1 MNNCLPDLQ
10 YDLFVPWQRNNLEEL
25 RLNMLPNTVVQAFLS
40 RQPAALVTC
49 AIRLMIVTALPSH
62 HFGFTSKQNGET
74 SSKAM
79 KILGVV

>member
-1 MNNCLPDLQ
+1 
-10 YDLFVPWQRNNLEEL
+10 
-25 RLNMLPNTVVQAFLS
+25 MLPNTVVQAFLS
-40 RQPAALVTC
+40 RQPAALVVTS
-49 AIRLMIVTALPSH
+49 ARRLMIVTALPSH